1 MGLKIEVKNNNVEK
15 AMRILKKKLLKEGV
29 MRLYKMKQTYEKPS
43 EKRVRKAK
51 EMRANF
57 LKRQKMLRDIRGYW
71 FNAHLNLYIYYRLG
85 NS

>member
-1 MGLKIEVKNNNVEK
+1 MGLKVEVKNNNVEK

-29 MRLYKMKQTYEKPS
+29 MRLYKMRQTYEKPS

-57 LKRQKMLRDIRGYW
+57 LKKQKELKNLRGY
-71 FNAHLNLYIYYRLG
+71 
-85 NS
+85 

>member
-43 EKRVRKAK
+43 EKRVRKSK

-57 LKRQKMLRDIRGYW
+57 LKRQKMLRDIRGY
-71 FNAHLNLYIYYRLG
+71 
-85 NS
+85 

>member
-1 MGLKIEVKNNNVEK
+1 MGLKVEVKNNNVEK

-43 EKRVRKAK
+43 EKRVRRAK

-57 LKRQKMLRDIRGYW
+57 LKKQKELKNLRGY
-71 FNAHLNLYIYYRLG
+71 
-85 NS
+85 

>member
-1 MGLKIEVKNNNVEK
+1 LGLKVEVKNNNVEK

-43 EKRVRKAK
+43 EKRVRRAK

-57 LKRQKMLRDIRGYW
+57 LKKQKELRNLRGY
-71 FNAHLNLYIYYRLG
+71 
-85 NS
+85 

>member
-1 MGLKIEVKNNNVEK
+1 MGLKVEVRNNNVEK

-51 EMRANF
+51 EMRANY
-57 LKRQKMLRDIRGYW
+57 LKKQKELRNLRGY
-71 FNAHLNLYIYYRLG
+71 
-85 NS
+85 

>member
-1 MGLKIEVKNNNVEK
+1 LGLKVEVKNNNVEK

-51 EMRANF
+51 EMRANY
-57 LKRQKMLRDIRGYW
+57 LKKQKELRNLRGY
-71 FNAHLNLYIYYRLG
+71 
-85 NS
+85 

>member
-29 MRLYKMKQTYEKPS
+29 MRLYKMKQSYEKPS

-51 EMRANF
+51 EMKANF
-57 LKRQKMLRDIRGYW
+57 LKRQKMIRDIRGY
-71 FNAHLNLYIYYRLG
+71 
-85 NS
+85 